1 MHSEINGKLTAQFI
15 RHEVEK
21 MITESQTVLPKLG
34 TENRLRNDEDLM
46 LALGIAKPVL
56 KPESTPKTQEAKPM
70 KEPTKG
76 SVKEQN
82 EEVKAGLPE

>member
-1 MHSEINGKLTAQFI
+1 
-15 RHEVEK
+15 
-21 MITESQTVLPKLG
+21 MIADSQTVLPKLG

-56 KPESTPKTQEAKPM
+56 KPEPAPKTQEARPM

-76 SVKEQN
+76 SAKEQN
-82 EEVKAGLPE
+82 EEVKVGVPE